1 MNYRIYYSNEL
12 YHYGVKG
19 MKWGVRKEYVPKGR
33 DKASGGYSAEKKRR
47 KLTNKQK
54 KIIGIA
60 AGTVALAATGYV
72 LYKTGQFDR
81 LANVGRSIA
90 SKQIDV
96 KGLDAKKAFEL
107 SESNIQ
113 QCAANINP
121 TGSKTNCGSCATAAL
136 QNMMGGNYQ
145 ALSEVPEHM
154 RIAGGQGYDPDK
166 LISCFQGGKWDTVM
180 NGNSRREVSNKLE
193 TAILAHGE
201 GSKGIFYPEKI
212 RGRSTGHYFTWTVM
226 NGKVNV
232 VEGQP
237 VKEGI
242 VWNKNF
248 YDDVGQLFN
257 NMYDVKVARLDN
269 CPIKPDRLGDVVK
282 KWSGV

>member
-1 MNYRIYYSNEL
+1 MNYRVIYSDEL
-12 YHYGVKG
+12 YHHGVKG

-33 DKASGGYSAEKKRR
+33 KKSSGSQTTEKKR
-47 KLTNKQK
+47 KGLTKNQK
-54 KIIGIA
+54 IALGIA
-60 AGTVALAATGYV
+60 AVAVTGVV
-72 LYKTGQFDR
+72 LYKTGQFDKI
-81 LANVGRSIA
+81 ANAGRSMAAKHVDI
-90 SKQIDV
+90 Q
-96 KGLDAKKAFEL
+96 GLDTKPAFIL
-107 SESNIQ
+107 SDSNIQ

-121 TGSKTNCGSCATAAL
+121 SGSKTNCGSCATAVL
-136 QNMMGGNYQ
+136 QNLMGGNYQ

-154 RIAGGQGYDPDK
+154 RIAGGHGYDPDK

-193 TAILAHGE
+193 SAILAHGE
-201 GSKGIFYPEKI
+201 GAKGIFYPEQI
-212 RGRSTGHYFTWTVM
+212 RGRSTGHYFTWAVM

-269 CPIKPDRLGDVVK
+269 CPIKPDHLGDVVK
-282 KWSGV
+282 QRSGI